1 MKTIRIF
8 ESDEGIEFIE
18 ALKTYTKENK
28 SIKLEYFMEFLQK
41 EGLLGKDKDD
51 VDYLYDNTLV
61 ALVET
66 YIEMKLNKTL
76 FLTEKELDITSFSV
90 IQEPD
95 GMILRNKALA
105 YLIDSLD
112 AICEYDS
119 LHCQGKSSK
128 KWKEHI
134 VDLKRKLIHE
144 QKCESLILMIKKRQA
159 MYVGSHSFHDLAIFI
174 QTYDYTLHLH
184 NIPTGYFFDDI
195 KSFNDW
201 LSLKINKQESSMGWM
216 RMIKNSYA
224 EEEQVEVFWN
234 YYALY
239 KER

>member
-8 ESDEGIEFIE
+8 ESDEGLEFIE

-41 EGLLGKDKDD
+41 EGLLGEDRDAHT
-51 VDYLYDNTLV
+51 NTLV

-76 FLTEKELDITSFSV
+76 FLTKKELEITYFSV

-112 AICEYDS
+112 AIYEDAR
-119 LHCQGKSSK
+119 LHRQGKSSK
-128 KWKEHI
+128 KWEEHI

-159 MYVGSHSFHDLAIFI
+159 MYVGSHNFHDLAIFI

-195 KSFNDW
+195 KSFDDW
-201 LSLKINKQESSMGWM
+201 LSLKMNNQESSMGWIS
-216 RMIKNSYA
+216 MIKNSHP
-224 EEEQVEVFWN
+224 EEEQVEAFWG